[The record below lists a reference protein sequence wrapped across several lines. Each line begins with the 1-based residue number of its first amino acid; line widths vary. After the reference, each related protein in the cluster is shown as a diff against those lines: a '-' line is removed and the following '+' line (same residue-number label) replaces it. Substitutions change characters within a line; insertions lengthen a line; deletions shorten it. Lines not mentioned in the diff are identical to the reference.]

1 MWKFKDRLTIAAMAL
16 LSLNGCS
23 LFNADQRQPYYP
35 LLRDVIYSEQEL
47 TVIQS
52 DNILTQAITNNHF
65 LAVNETSKL
74 NQAFDKLFAEAT
86 HNQAVSIHDLIESE
100 FHQDL
105 ALLIKQFSCELFAS
119 QQPADS
125 IQLCPLSNQIVD
137 NGLDYLPFQQGRR
150 VTERLSVVSKNRQD
164 TFQLELFLRS
174 SHERSLDTL
183 WGAVHELGALK
194 GSQLAPE
201 SLVLTVNLNAYKKS
215 EDLQRWKYL
224 NPEPLLFF
232 VVLPPVEY
240 IISRPNEIQS
250 MDFAYRSA
258 KLLIIDSR

>member
-1 MWKFKDRLTIAAMAL
+1 MWKFKHKLMVAAL
-16 LSLNGCS
+16 PLVGLNGCS
-23 LFNADQRQPYYP
+23 LFDADQRQPYYP
-35 LLRDVIYSEQEL
+35 LLREAIYSEQEL
-47 TVIQS
+47 AVIQS
-52 DNILTQAITNNHF
+52 DNILTQAIRNNHF
-65 LAVNETSKL
+65 LAVNETSTL
-74 NQAFDKLFAEAT
+74 NQAFEKLFAEAT
-86 HNQAVSIHDLIESE
+86 NNQAVSIDDLIESE
-100 FHQDL
+100 FHQNL

-119 QQPADS
+119 QQPVDS

-150 VTERLSVVSKNRQD
+150 VTERLSVVSKNSQD

-201 SLVLTVNLNAYKKS
+201 SIVLTVNLNAYKKNPAI
-215 EDLQRWKYL
+215 QRWKYL

-232 VVLPPVEY
+232 VVLPPVDY
-240 IISRPNEIQS
+240 ITSRPNEIQS

-258 KLLIIDSR
+258 KLLIVDSR